1 MLLFLPHCEQA
12 NEMAIRNN
20 FIYYVQSSL
29 GEKKILLG
37 FQNLLLLA
45 PLAACDVFVSVAF
58 LKAQI
63 I

>member
-1 MLLFLPHCEQA
+1 MKWQLETILFIMFSLL
-12 NEMAIRNN
+12 
-20 FIYYVQSSL
+20 L
-29 GEKKILLG
+29 GKKKILLG